1 MEEDYVRPKER
12 EKRLKRVARRRP
24 AWAKREWQLSRQG
37 NPYINTEGFNLTV
50 FAKDG
55 GFGIVVA
62 NRQTGAS
69 RAGRKTFPD
78 EVAAKAA
85 ALNALVWAKEHL

>member
-1 MEEDYVRPKER
+1 M
-12 EKRLKRVARRRP
+12 
-24 AWAKREWQLSRQG
+24 SRQG

-50 FAKDG
+50 FRKEG
-55 GFGIVVA
+55 GFGVAVA

-69 RAGRKTFPD
+69 RTGRRTFLD
-78 EVAAKAA
+78 EAAAKGA